1 MFEVQRTDTFDRWL
15 KGLKDSKGRTKI
27 QARIDRLANGNP
39 GDVGPIGEGL
49 SELRIDFG
57 PGYRVYYGRAGK
69 TLYLLLCGGDKAT
82 QDADIKSAHAMW
94 KVLNP
99 PAKKAGQVGVTMA
112 TKPHRPKIKVAR
124 YDSADYLKTEEDIKN
139 YLAAVFEEPMDRQML
154 IHTLGVVARARG
166 MMKLAKETGITR
178 AGLYKAL
185 SPKGNP
191 SFETVAK
198 IVGAFGMRL
207 SAHTA

>member
-1 MFEVQRTDTFDRWL
+1 MFEVRRTDTFDGWL

-82 QDADIKSAHAMW
+82 QDADIRCAHTIW

-99 PAKKAGQVGVTMA
+99 LAKRPAK
-112 TKPHRPKIKVAR
+112 
-124 YDSADYLKTEEDIKN
+124 
-139 YLAAVFEEPMDRQML
+139 
-154 IHTLGVVARARG
+154 
-166 MMKLAKETGITR
+166 
-178 AGLYKAL
+178 
-185 SPKGNP
+185 
-191 SFETVAK
+191 
-198 IVGAFGMRL
+198 
-207 SAHTA
+207 